1 MTATQTATKI
11 NNISASHV
19 SRVLNAAGYQKGY
32 MNRRNERVTLS
43 GFFAQLEDWT
53 RRYVSVSYEFT
64 GWKLTDEQI
73 ANVNEITNNM
83 AADLIA
89 AGFNVETKTAWNGQ
103 TIYLEVTK

>member
-19 SRVLNAAGYQKGY
+19 SRVLNAAGYQKGD
-32 MNRRNERVTLS
+32 MNRRTERVNVS
-43 GFFAQLEDWT
+43 GFFAHLETYT
-53 RRYVSVSYEFT
+53 RRYVHVSYEFT

-73 ANVNEITNNM
+73 TNINEITGDM
-83 AADLIA
+83 ATELRA
-89 AGFNVETKTAWNGQ
+89 AGFNVEIKTAWNSQ